1 MSDTD
6 LTFSAINLI
15 FSIGMKHEDVEQ
27 IKRQIQKIRA
37 PDTVK
42 PLRLAVMI
50 SPIILL
56 STRLLHNTVY
66 DKQALIMVTFY
77 YIIQLSFAHYIH
89 FKVYKGARE

>member
-6 LTFSAINLI
+6 SIVSVVNFI
-15 FSIGMKHEDVEQ
+15 FSTGMKREDVEQ

-50 SPIILL
+50 SPVILL

-66 DKQALIMVTFY
+66 DKQALVQVKIDYT
-77 YIIQLSFAHYIH
+77 IHLSFAHYIH
-89 FKVYKGARE
+89 FKVYEGARE